1 MGGQHK
7 QNFLL
12 YVDVVLNPR
21 FKLKYMR
28 FCFERLYDVEN
39 VENFTK
45 KLKDILLRLY
55 EHYMKAE
62 DVEILHD
69 VESSR
74 NEQDVNVDSMV
85 LDDMLDDL
93 TFQ

>member
-1 MGGQHK
+1 
-7 QNFLL
+7 
-12 YVDVVLNPR
+12 
-21 FKLKYMR
+21 
-28 FCFERLYDVEN
+28 
-39 VENFTK
+39 
-45 KLKDILLRLY
+45 
-55 EHYMKAE
+55 MKAE

-93 TFQ
+93 AFQ

>member
-1 MGGQHK
+1 
-7 QNFLL
+7 LL

-21 FKLKYMR
+21 FILKYMR
-28 FCFERLYDVEN
+28 FCFEWLYDVEK
-39 VENFTK
+39 VENCTK

-55 EHYMKAE
+55 EYYMKAE

-93 TFQ
+93 AFQ